1 MEKVYLGEEA
11 KKVIISQGIKE
22 DEISDYLEIDKF
34 HETLVYDHDK
44 FDFSNLSISKDDN
57 YEWSIA
63 LDNEEVFDP
72 IEMDVK

>member
-22 DEISDYLEIDKF
+22 GEISDYLEIDKF

-44 FDFSNLSISKDDN
+44 FDFSKLSISKDDN
-57 YEWSIA
+57 YEWTIA
-63 LDNEEVFDP
+63 LGDEEVFDT
-72 IEMDVK
+72 IDMEVR